1 MKNLREKKSN
11 NKKSIKTASIND
23 FKNYLKYLVDLKDK
37 DNSEK
42 DPNQKIASKI
52 NWVEC
57 YKRDIAT
64 ILQMFSSLS
73 IVVKDLN
80 NKIIEISNKDQNKIY
95 KTESNS
101 SIVNDA
107 LFFAMESILRVV
119 TSDSDIY
126 ISLKDD
132 SNDFYEL
139 INYIF

>member
-1 MKNLREKKSN
+1 
-11 NKKSIKTASIND
+11 
-23 FKNYLKYLVDLKDK
+23 
-37 DNSEK
+37 
-42 DPNQKIASKI
+42 
-52 NWVEC
+52 
-57 YKRDIAT
+57 
-64 ILQMFSSLS
+64 MFSSLS

-80 NKIIEISNKDQNKIY
+80 NKIIEISNKEQNKIY
-95 KTESNS
+95 KTDSNS

-139 INYIF
+139 IY